1 MFTLG
6 DYITSVFV
14 GILVSVMI
22 CNIIEEIDNR
32 KK

>member
-6 DYITSVFV
+6 DCITSVFV
-14 GILVSVMI
+14 GIWIGVMI
-22 CNIIEEIDNR
+22 CNIIVEIDNR